1 MVLGPKLL
9 CVSLTLALE
18 ARAVVAAGHQVCVWV
33 LWGGAVS
40 GGEWWLYPG
49 LLVPTSASQH
59 GGNASYLAGLKRGAA
74 ELVMPSLDERTCWV
88 TSCSRELLWAF
99 S

>member
-40 GGEWWLYPG
+40 GGVWWLYPG
-49 LLVPTSASQH
+49 LLVPASMV
-59 GGNASYLAGLKRGAA
+59 
-74 ELVMPSLDERTCWV
+74 VMPATLQG
-88 TSCSRELLWAF
+88 SRGVLQNL
-99 S
+99 